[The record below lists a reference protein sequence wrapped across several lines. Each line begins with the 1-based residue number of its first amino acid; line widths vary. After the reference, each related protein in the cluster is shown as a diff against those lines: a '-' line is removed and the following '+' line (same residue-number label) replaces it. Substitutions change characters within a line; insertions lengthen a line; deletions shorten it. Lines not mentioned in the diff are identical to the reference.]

1 MPVSKY
7 YHPDANLT
15 LTAKYSDNKSLTRGT
30 NEKQIGMRNCFGWGK
45 FKI

>member
-15 LTAKYSDNKSLTRGT
+15 LTAKYTDNKSLTQGT
-30 NEKQIGMRNCFGWGK
+30 NVKQIGVRKLFWVGEV
-45 FKI
+45 